1 MTEAQFIIVR
11 YNFKRFQTQSVSP
24 VSLHLVQVCGKD
36 HILHDEDVIQIVKLT
51 SALAQATPCPDVIRA
66 VRTRCF
72 GNLFDIK
79 SSQMISSVQCLD
91 VLGVAM

>member
-1 MTEAQFIIVR
+1 MQII
-11 YNFKRFQTQSVSP
+11 SS

-51 SALAQATPCPDVIRA
+51 SALAQASPCPDVFRQ
-66 VRTRCF
+66 VRTRGS

-79 SSQMISSVQCLD
+79 GIQMCSHDD
-91 VLGVAM
+91 VMMA